1 MSAAVPWKPAEAWWI
16 RMREL
21 GSAERLPLAP
31 PPSSTAPMLAAMPMH
46 VVATCGWIRCI
57 VS

>member
-1 MSAAVPWKPAEAWWI
+1 
-16 RMREL
+16 MREL

-31 PPSSTAPMLAAMPMH
+31 AASSHAPMLAAMPMH
-46 VVATCGWIRCI
+46 VVATCGWMSCI